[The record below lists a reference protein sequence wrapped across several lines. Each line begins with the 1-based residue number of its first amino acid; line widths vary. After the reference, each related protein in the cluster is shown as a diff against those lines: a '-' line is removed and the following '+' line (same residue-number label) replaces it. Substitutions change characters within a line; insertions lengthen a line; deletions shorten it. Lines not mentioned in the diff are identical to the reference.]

1 MNDFIKR
8 IPGYLWSLIAL
19 FLGIIIGAGYG
30 DSLIIVSST
39 THSVLKG
46 FIKNRIISSL
56 EQIGFKAPFEIDNDA
71 LEATMWFEEE
81 LMGNNMAD
89 FFHTRPTEYSKKN
102 QSFDEDDLF

>member
-1 MNDFIKR
+1 MVN
-8 IPGYLWSLIAL
+8 GYKEDGLNADL
-19 FLGIIIGAGYG
+19 
-30 DSLIIVSST
+30 
-39 THSVLKG
+39 LKG

-56 EQIGFKAPFEIDNDA
+56 EQIGFNSPFEVDNDS

-102 QSFDEDDLF
+102 QSFDEEDLF